1 MRKNLTIKNVK
12 MTQSP
17 SKDEFKKVE
26 LIRLDEISE
35 ILKYSNYEKEKAM
48 YELYGIEIWR
58 RY

>member
-17 SKDEFKKVE
+17 IKEKAERVE

-35 ILKYSNYEKEKAM
+35 ILKSSNYEKEKAM
-48 YELYGIEIWR
+48 YELYGIEM
-58 RY
+58 

>member
-17 SKDEFKKVE
+17 SKDEFEKIE

-35 ILKYSNYEKEKAM
+35 ILKSSNYEKEKAM
-48 YELYGIEIWR
+48 YELYGIEM
-58 RY
+58 

>member
-17 SKDEFKKVE
+17 SKDKVEKIE

-35 ILKYSNYEKEKAM
+35 ILRASNYEKEKAM
-48 YELYGIEIWR
+48 YELYGIEM
-58 RY
+58 